1 MMGWIKLHRTIMKHW
16 VFQDAE
22 YFRAWCIILM
32 QVNHE
37 PKKVLI
43 HGKIYEC
50 ERGQSLLSLNSWV
63 KEFGVNKWSIQKVRT
78 FFKLLEKDKMINI
91 EGSNK
96 TTRITVCN
104 YDDYQNNQQADNT
117 QLTIKQHAPNTHLTT
132 TKELKNDKND
142 KEEKNIY
149 VNSDIDSVY
158 KQYPTKCPVNSRAL
172 SKSQKDKNKIK
183 TLLKKHTAEELIKII
198 QTYIEECKRSK
209 TYVKNFSTFLN
220 NLPDY
225 EEQGSYGRKTITT
238 KQERENIEK
247 YRNVKYEERSDGI

>member
-96 TTRITVCN
+96 TTRITVCK

-142 KEEKNIY
+142 KKEKDI
-149 VNSDIDSVY
+149 VNFSAVVEY
-158 KQYPTKCPVNSRAL
+158 YHTKCPNLPKVKKLTDARKKLITARFEEHGREEIGEVIEKA
-172 SKSQKDKNKIK
+172 SKS
-183 TLLKKHTAEELIKII
+183 E
-198 QTYIEECKRSK
+198 
-209 TYVKNFSTFLN
+209 FLN
-220 NLPDY
+220 GN
-225 EEQGSYGRKTITT
+225 
-238 KQERENIEK
+238 
-247 YRNVKYEERSDGI
+247 SDRGWKANFDWIFKASNFLKISEGAYDRQAKPRPGTEFVM